1 MSSRARG
8 LTLLA
13 ALWASGCAARGHIA
27 TPAEVALLRESAGL
41 SASGQ
46 ITLKGPGGRFGT
58 RVVLGVARPDSLR
71 IEIPDGGGLRFLL
84 VCRNGTLRADLPRDG
99 VVFEGPANRVV
110 MRQLFGIDLDPE
122 ALVGAVLGASPDG
135 FAVRWRFERSMPT
148 QVTIEGPDATRLSLT
163 LDDPEIK
170 APLARA
176 FESGPIRGTRV
187 SLDEMSDRLGLRR

>member
-1 MSSRARG
+1 MISRARV

-13 ALWASGCAARGHIA
+13 ALWASACAARGHIA
-27 TPAEVALLRESAGL
+27 TPAEVALLQDAPGL

-58 RVVLGVARPDSLR
+58 KVVLGVARPDSLR

-99 VVFEGPANRVV
+99 VVFEGPANREI
-110 MRQLFGIDLDPE
+110 MRQLFGIDLAPE
-122 ALVGAVLGASPDG
+122 ALVGAILGASAEG
-135 FAVRWRFERSMPT
+135 FSVKWRFDRSNPT

-163 LDDPEIK
+163 LDDPEIE
-170 APLARA
+170 APPARA
-176 FESGPIRGTRV
+176 FEAGPIRGTRV
-187 SLDEMSDRLGLRR
+187 SLEEMSERLGLRR

>member
-1 MSSRARG
+1 MSSRARV

-13 ALWASGCAARGHIA
+13 ALWGSACAARGHIA
-27 TPAEVALLRESAGL
+27 TPAEVALLREAAGL

-58 RVVLGVARPDSLR
+58 KVILGVARPDSLR

-84 VCRNGTLRADLPRDG
+84 VCRNGTLRAELPRDG
-99 VVFEGPANRVV
+99 VAFEGPASREV
-110 MRQLFGIDLDPE
+110 MQRLFGIDLEPE
-122 ALVGAVLGASPDG
+122 GLVRAILGASPDG
-135 FAVRWRFERSMPT
+135 FTVDWRFEKAMPT
-148 QVTIEGPDATRLSLT
+148 QVTIKGADATRLSLT
-163 LDDPEIK
+163 LDDPEIA

-176 FESGPIRGTRV
+176 FESGPLRGTRI

>member
-1 MSSRARG
+1 MSSRAKG

-13 ALWASGCAARGHIA
+13 ALWASACAARGQIA

-46 ITLKGPGGRFGT
+46 LTLKGPGGRFGT

-71 IEIPDGGGLRFLL
+71 IEIPDGAGLRFLL

-99 VVFEGPANRVV
+99 VVFEGPANREV
-110 MRQLFGIDLDPE
+110 MDALFGIDLDPD
-122 ALVGAVLGASPDG
+122 ALVSAILGASPDG
-135 FAVRWRFERSMPT
+135 FSARWRFERSMPT
-148 QVTIEGPDATRLSLT
+148 QVTIEGPDATQLSLT
-163 LDDPEIK
+163 LDDPEIE
-170 APLARA
+170 APPARA
-176 FESGPIRGTRV
+176 FEAGPIRGQRV